1 MLNIAV
7 LAPMP
12 KARVST
18 EITAN
23 PGVFKSERVP
33 CRTSCH
39 TLSMIDLLE
48 PEVHVQ
54 EAGRCFLVVNNNRLI
69 TLGYKLILCLHQ
81 RLRFKP
87 GRSSWWAQ
95 RYLPTASFAMA

>member
-12 KARVST
+12 SASVST
-18 EITAN
+18 QITAN

-33 CRTSCH
+33 CRMSCH
-39 TLSMIDLLE
+39 TLSIIDLLK

-54 EAGRCFLVVNNNRLI
+54 EAG
-69 TLGYKLILCLHQ
+69 
-81 RLRFKP
+81 
-87 GRSSWWAQ
+87 S
-95 RYLPTASFAMA
+95 

>member
-12 KARVST
+12 RARVST
-18 EITAN
+18 EITVN

-39 TLSMIDLLE
+39 TLSIIDILE
-48 PEVHVQ
+48 PEVHVGIAKKQ
-54 EAGRCFLVVNNNRLI
+54 VDTVGAKQQSADHSQL
-69 TLGYKLILCLHQ
+69 Q
-81 RLRFKP
+81 
-87 GRSSWWAQ
+87 A
-95 RYLPTASFAMA
+95 